1 MSKYRNIEISKYR
14 KGFALLIAVV
24 VSTII
29 LTIGLSIVNTA
40 LKEIVLAST
49 VRNSSTS
56 FYIADSGAECALYWD
71 NIRGNFEKKSAFR
84 VGSPPSIIECQNI
97 KINVIPN
104 NPLQGVWLRDDAHLN
119 LPCAEIEIK
128 TTSVGPQEEK
138 TFLTSWGFNTCEV
151 ANPRRVDRALEIK
164 YSRFE

>member
-49 VRNSSTS
+49 VRNSMTS
-56 FYIADSGAECALYWD
+56 FYIADTGAECALYWD
-71 NIRGNFEKKSAFR
+71 NIRGNFEKKSAFQI
-84 VGSPPSIIECQNI
+84 GSPPSIIECQNI
-97 KINVIPN
+97 KIPVTPA
-104 NPLQGVWLRDDAHLN
+104 NPLSGVWIRDDENLN
-119 LPCAEIEIK
+119 QPCVEIEMRS
-128 TTSVGPQEEK
+128 TSVGPDEEK
-138 TFLTSWGFNTCEV
+138 VFLTSWGFNTCD
-151 ANPRRVDRALEIK
+151 AGSKRRVDRALEV
-164 YSRFE
+164 